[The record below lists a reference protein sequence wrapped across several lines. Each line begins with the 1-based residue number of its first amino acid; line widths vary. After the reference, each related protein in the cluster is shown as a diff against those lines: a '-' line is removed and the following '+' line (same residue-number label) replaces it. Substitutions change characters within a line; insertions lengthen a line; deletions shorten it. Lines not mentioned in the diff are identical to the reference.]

1 METDTVPQKQ
11 NKVKINATINYTIYN
26 KAVAYA
32 GDNFS
37 NFVEICIA
45 YYVGAL
51 DKEKELKQKEAEESV
66 KSKKAEDQDLASA
79 LLKLAAENQ
88 EFLKFISAHPELLQ
102 EIIGTKTDSN
112 NDIVPPHSRKKRDL
126 DFYE

>member
-1 METDTVPQKQ
+1 MDTDMAATKQ
-11 NKVKINATINYTIYN
+11 NKVKINATISPRLRD
-26 KAVAYA
+26 KALALSD
-32 GDNFS
+32 GNFS
-37 NFVEICIA
+37 NFVETAIA

-51 DKEKELKQKEAEESV
+51 DTRQELKQREAEEAI
-66 KSKKAEDQDLASA
+66 KSKKADEHDLASA

-102 EIIGTKTDSN
+102 EIIGPKTDSN
-112 NDIVPPHSRKKRDL
+112 NDTVPPHPRKKRDL